1 MTSTKYLCPLTAA
14 LLLAGLPLA
23 HGETLVPLQGQTQQQ
38 IQADIAA
45 CQSSASST
53 ASSTTSSSGGERLR
67 GAAKGA
73 VAGAAAAEVRGQR
86 HDGAYDKV
94 DDDIKQEYRQEQAR
108 DTAKV
113 GVLLGGCFLIGP
125 KIMTLNIFTNATGSY
140 LNDFVRES
148 LAINPFGDNK
158 WLGSWTIF
166 YWAWWIAWGP
176 FVGTFIARIS
186 KGRTIR
192 EFVLGV
198 IFAPVPEVHQ
208 ATGEEDA

>member
-1 MTSTKYLCPLTAA
+1 MTSPKHLCPLTTA

-23 HGETLVPLQGQTQQQ
+23 HGETLVPLQDQTQQQ

-86 HDGAYDKV
+86 HDGAYAKV

-113 GVLLGGCFLIGP
+113 GVVVGGSQQRQSRREERRNGDA
-125 KIMTLNIFTNATGSY
+125 ATSSSSANYQSCMSSRGYS
-140 LNDFVRES
+140 
-148 LAINPFGDNK
+148 ITP
-158 WLGSWTIF
+158 
-166 YWAWWIAWGP
+166 
-176 FVGTFIARIS
+176 
-186 KGRTIR
+186 
-192 EFVLGV
+192 
-198 IFAPVPEVHQ
+198 
-208 ATGEEDA
+208 